1 MPLKTAAALSLLV
14 LLCAGAARA
23 QSTDDA
29 TYASYACQQHAL
41 KALQALGKPRF
52 DPAPPAR
59 LLPVGDPRRPA
70 GADAVWEASGALYTQ
85 VRFGGPLQRA
95 EFRCTLHK
103 PAAAGWKLI
112 ELAWPQGRPWDKP
125 AG

>member
-1 MPLKTAAALSLLV
+1 MLKTSVAFSLLV
-14 LLCAGAARA
+14 LCCTGAARA
-23 QSTDDA
+23 QAPDDA
-29 TYASYACQQHAL
+29 LYASYACQQHAL
-41 KALQALGKPRF
+41 KDLQALGKPRF

-59 LLPVGDPRRPA
+59 LLPPGDPRRPA
-70 GADAVWEASGALYTQ
+70 GVEAVWEAGGALHTQ
-85 VRFGGPLQRA
+85 LRFGAPLQRV

-103 PAAAGWKLI
+103 NATAGWKLI